1 MCSFYLVSQKL
12 RMSVKYC
19 KSRIQRQNY
28 HFWDSKIVSEVQK
41 NGECIL
47 RRFSLYR
54 VLGRGRLPVVL
65 RDLGAARVDPAQLL
79 DQLDVGDLGPAGQHQ
94 VLPRPDLLAPARQDP
109 QVRLGRSSV
118 GTQAHWHNTLCYAAT
133 FTSNCWLYVNL
144 SEWLYVIR
152 LWKRIDSNG
161 FYFWHSP
168 VNFYLV
174 SVRQLL
180 ENSSLFSVTAEWGRV
195 WLHRREGGGGAV
207 LQCHAPTR
215 LPLPGCHTSHC
226 HAAAGVKLGPGNP
239 STSLPTPPHCRGQGC
254 HPATTG
260 GSKGFHCPQEVGGAS
275 LHFCFGIIYLRWNEN
290 KMTYNIRFH
299 NTFSCQWLKPEKKRL
314 VDNLQTNIT

>member
-215 LPLPGCHTSHC
+215 PATAWVSHITLSRSSWGETRAWEPEHLPPHTSTLPGARLPPRHHRGQQGLPLPAGSRGCFL
-226 HAAAGVKLGPGNP
+226 ALLLWYYLFKVKWEQND
-239 STSLPTPPHCRGQGC
+239 
-254 HPATTG
+254 
-260 GSKGFHCPQEVGGAS
+260 
-275 LHFCFGIIYLRWNEN
+275 I
-290 KMTYNIRFH
+290 
-299 NTFSCQWLKPEKKRL
+299 
-314 VDNLQTNIT
+314 

>member
-94 VLPRPDLLAPARQDP
+94 VLPRPDLLAPAGQDP

-195 WLHRREGGGGAV
+195 WLHRTHDTGEGGWGWCSVTMSRPHPPRHCLGV
-207 LQCHAPTR
+207 TH
-215 LPLPGCHTSHC
+215 HT
-226 HAAAGVKLGPGNP
+226 VTQQLG
-239 STSLPTPPHCRGQGC
+239 
-254 HPATTG
+254 
-260 GSKGFHCPQEVGGAS
+260 
-275 LHFCFGIIYLRWNEN
+275 WN
-290 KMTYNIRFH
+290 
-299 NTFSCQWLKPEKKRL
+299 
-314 VDNLQTNIT
+314 